1 VAFPGNRPY
10 LPPAMRTPIAIAL
23 ILLGGCNRPAT
34 SPDPNGLVSVR
45 WTGAVQGQLAAIGAG
60 RWCAADSL
68 LEVVAVDS
76 VTDHA
81 VGFSLLMQ
89 DSLRPGQHPIVAGSV
104 AANWRPL
111 GFAAFRW
118 ASDTALK
125 GYEATGGTITVSAA
139 TPAAVSGTVD
149 LRLRLSQG
157 IDTVNLTGS
166 FTTVP
171 ILPASAPC
179 GRLVKIRQG

>member
-1 VAFPGNRPY
+1 
-10 LPPAMRTPIAIAL
+10 MRIPIAIAL
-23 ILLGGCNRPAT
+23 ILVGGCNRPAAA
-34 SPDPNGLVSVR
+34 PDPNGLVSVR
-45 WTGAVQGQLAAIGAG
+45 WAGALQGNLVAAGAG

-68 LEVVAVDS
+68 LEVMAVDS

-139 TPAAVSGTVD
+139 DPGSVSGTMD

-157 IDTVNLTGS
+157 ADTVTLTGS

-171 ILPASAPC
+171 VQPASAPC